1 MYPAPLTLNFGASG
15 MLAQQIEQGAPAD
28 IFFSAAN
35 TPMDRLAARGLLVGG
50 SRRYVLRNEVVLIVR
65 PDGPAAGFRDLATDK
80 VRLLALGDPASVPAG
95 EYGRETLA
103 AMGIWDAVQTKLLLA
118 KDVRQVLTYVETG
131 NADAGIVYAT
141 DARTSS
147 EVRVAATAPEATHA
161 PALYP
166 IAIVAASLRREAA
179 RRFIEW
185 LSGNVPRPVFT
196 RYGFEAAN

>member
-1 MYPAPLTLNFGASG
+1 
-15 MLAQQIEQGAPAD
+15 
-28 IFFSAAN
+28 
-35 TPMDRLAARGLLVGG
+35 MDRLGARGLLVGG
-50 SRRYVLRNEVVLIVR
+50 SRRYVLRNKVVLIVR

-95 EYGRETLA
+95 EYGREALA
-103 AMGIWDAVQTKLLLA
+103 AMGIWDAVQSKLLLA

-166 IAIVAASLRREAA
+166 IAIVAASPRREAA

-185 LSGNVPRPVFT
+185 LSGNEPRPVFT